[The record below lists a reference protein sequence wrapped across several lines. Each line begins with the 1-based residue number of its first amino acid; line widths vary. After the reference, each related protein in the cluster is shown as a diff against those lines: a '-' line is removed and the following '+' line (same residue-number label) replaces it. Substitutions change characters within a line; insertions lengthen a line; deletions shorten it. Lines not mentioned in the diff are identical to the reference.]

1 MRLHIRPAAKG
12 DHKSP
17 IHGIIYT
24 KERLMDK
31 NSLNPKFVADR
42 ITRLRMERDISEY
55 QLSLDLGFSKGYI
68 QAISSGNI
76 MPSLGSLYKIC
87 EYFEI
92 TPAQFFSGK
101 TNDTRLLEDLTSAI
115 REMSIEEQYT
125 LYHFLKGGKIP
136 SPNSRTKKK
145 SANRVSPA
153 PLRRESD
160 R

>member
-1 MRLHIRPAAKG
+1 
-12 DHKSP
+12 
-17 IHGIIYT
+17 
-24 KERLMDK
+24 MDK
-31 NSLNPKFVADR
+31 NTSNIRFVAER
-42 ITRLRMERDISEY
+42 ITKLRMEHGISEY

-76 MPSLGSLYKIC
+76 LPSLSSLYKIC

-101 TNDTRLLEDLTSAI
+101 SSDTRLLEDLAGAI

-136 SPNSRTKKK
+136 KPSVQKKK
-145 SANRVSPA
+145 ANPESQALPSQ
-153 PLRRESD
+153 ESD
-160 R
+160 S